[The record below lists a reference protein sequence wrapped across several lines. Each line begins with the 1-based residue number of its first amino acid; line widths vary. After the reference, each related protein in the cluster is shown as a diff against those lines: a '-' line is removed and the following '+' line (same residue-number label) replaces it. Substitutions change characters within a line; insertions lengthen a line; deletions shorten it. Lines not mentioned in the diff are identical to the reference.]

1 MSAKGGDLSSLAA
14 HSSSPTPS
22 TLKYMCLEMESQRG
36 GNHISALDFFI
47 DFPNKKSIPLPDSCL
62 MQSYHFI
69 KGRVDLD
76 HYHISNPWTKDY
88 TSQFPV
94 NNLFAAASEGNGPP
108 CGREYLVTCLSAA
121 APNACIDGQTIQVV
135 IVDYIDGLNSSSSQ
149 NGTTMVLSNNAFAT
163 MIADQLAAEINIEFQ
178 Q

>member
-1 MSAKGGDLSSLAA
+1 MHQPRFYLPPNPNPTFSPSQQHWSAV
-14 HSSSPTPS
+14 P
-22 TLKYMCLEMESQRG
+22 E
-36 GNHISALDFFI
+36 
-47 DFPNKKSIPLPDSCL
+47 
-62 MQSYHFI
+62 
-69 KGRVDLD
+69 RVDPPLVRATECYD
-76 HYHISNPWTKDY
+76 SY

-108 CGREYLVTCLSAA
+108 CGREYLVTYLSAA